1 MYTPV
6 GRADSSSAG
15 HPVLPADIG
24 QALAELAATMSNSS
38 GSGVMGDDG
47 WAFVVSDKWVMTIQ
61 SLAIVSLI
69 SSVFVLAAIAHIA
82 HRHGK
87 YLKRLSL
94 RVSGY
99 VAMADLLSSVAQ
111 IVMLQNNL
119 MMDQTESGLRFIL
132 WLSMFST
139 LLFVFLT
146 LAISIQLH
154 LSTLTKIRVAVYMRL
169 ERWYVPMS
177 VFLAALLPAIAVAQ
191 MRGIYWVPYMH
202 AFNWPAES
210 WVRRLVLW
218 MCNYVWVVLTIA
230 YCSGVAIL
238 LSLRIWA
245 MWRSS
250 VEVIAAP
257 RMPEKWDWNRLTSA
271 SSVRESHDAETLKD
285 SGSSQFS
292 VGDGGAG
299 LFSPTIGRRQ
309 SLEPAGSSRRGY
321 LVTVVG
327 GHEGPGGAAMAVRS
341 YVDKRRFLR
350 SVQRLACYPLVP
362 IITQLGVVA
371 MNMTAEPSRGLY
383 VYGTAMACLGGLL
396 NLLVFMLNPA
406 LPDIWRDSAL
416 ASL

>member
-1 MYTPV
+1 MYTPNGHAGDV
-6 GRADSSSAG
+6 GGSNAG

-24 QALAELAATMSNSS
+24 QALTELAESMGNGGN
-38 GSGVMGDDG
+38 GSGGGGIMGDSSE
-47 WAFVVSDKWVMTIQ
+47 WAFVVSDRWVLTIQ

-69 SSVFVLAAIAHIA
+69 SSVAVLVVIAHIA
-82 HRHGK
+82 HRHRK
-87 YLKRLSL
+87 YLQRLSL

-99 VAMADLLSSVAQ
+99 VAFADLLSSISQ
-111 IVMLQNNL
+111 IVMLQNDL
-119 MMDQTESGLRFIL
+119 MMGQSRSGLRFIL

-139 LLFVFLT
+139 LMFVFLT

-154 LSTLTKIRVAVYMRL
+154 LSTLTKMRVAAYMRL
-169 ERWYVPMS
+169 ERWYVPVS
-177 VFLAALLPAIAVAQ
+177 VVLAALLPAIAVAQ

-210 WVRRLVLW
+210 WARRLVLW

-230 YCSGVAIL
+230 YCSGVSLL

-271 SSVRESHDAETLKD
+271 SSVRESNDVETLKD
-285 SGSSQFS
+285 SAASEYSV
-292 VGDGGAG
+292 VGDGGGGGGGGGGAG
-299 LFSPTIGRRQ
+299 LFSPTYAAGRRQ
-309 SLEPAGSSRRGY
+309 SLEPIRDTGSRRGY
-321 LVTVVG
+321 LVTVIGNG
-327 GHEGPGGAAMAVRS
+327 GSSGSSGGAAVAVRS

-362 IITQLGVVA
+362 IITQLGV
-371 MNMTAEPSRGLY
+371 
-383 VYGTAMACLGGLL
+383 
-396 NLLVFMLNPA
+396 
-406 LPDIWRDSAL
+406 
-416 ASL
+416 